1 MTTPTD
7 NNERRSS
14 SDRRQFT
21 YSANIPEKRSGME
34 NRCKEE
40 RRKSKDRRKLVDRRG
55 AVYRSW
61 YNEHE
66 KRSLK
71 FRRNDTNRRSR
82 TTALESHISSHSHQ
96 QYSKNKELWS

>member
-21 YSANIPEKRSGME
+21 YSANIPEKRSDME

-40 RRKSKDRRKLVDRRG
+40 RRKSKDRRKLVDRRT

-61 YNEHE
+61 YNEIV
-66 KRSLK
+66 
-71 FRRNDTNRRSR
+71 NRLCYPCITYITFITHPYLFSQ
-82 TTALESHISSHSHQ
+82 IM
-96 QYSKNKELWS
+96 